1 MTTTDILAN
10 LERILPRLSEEQ
22 YEKVYLLALL
32 LDEKNTERRESNAD
46 T

>member
-10 LERILPRLSEEQ
+10 LGRILPRLSEEQ
-22 YEKVYLLALL
+22 QTSVYLLAQL
-32 LDEKNTERRESNAD
+32 LDKKNTERRESNAD

>member
-22 YEKVYLLALL
+22 CEKVYLLALL